1 MLEVLCSTLTLS
13 QIGEQVGKVDATTKV
28 IVIYCQ
34 ALFKVLHAFL
44 EVFHFFIAHSNVVER
59 ICFRWALVRI
69 FGLYLDCFFE
79 RVNSWLPLVH
89 LVENFALQKESF
101 SIVRLNFDGLPQN
114 IFALLYVFT

>member
-44 EVFHFFIAHSNVVER
+44 EVFHFFIAHSNVIEG
-59 ICFRWALVRI
+59 ICFRWALVGI
-69 FGLYLDCFFE
+69 LGLYLDCFFE

-89 LVENFALQKESF
+89 LVEYFALQKKSF
-101 SIVRLNFDGLPQN
+101 SIVWLNFNGLPQN